1 MHMGGGGIEVKPVE
15 NPNRAEAVSLEPLA
29 TKLHPPASRS
39 RRVLRPRLLALLTG
53 RPLPKVTLVDAPPG
67 WGKTTLVVDWMT
79 SDSAGHRF
87 AWLALDREDNDPG
100 RFWAYVVEALRTVEP
115 ALGEAALTSLRAPG
129 ARPVD
134 VVLPRLIN
142 ELEEL
147 SEPVVLVL
155 DDYHLVGNREIHDGM
170 EFLVEHLPPTL
181 RLVLTTRSDPLLP
194 LPLLRARG
202 ELTEVRDRDL
212 RFSEQETGELLE
224 VLDLNLGADQVSQ
237 LQTRTEGWAVGLH
250 LAALSLRGRT
260 DAREFISAFAGD
272 DRHVVDYLGT
282 EVLSS
287 LSDDLRTF
295 LLRTSILDRF
305 CAPLCDA
312 VTGVGG
318 SAGVLAEVERS
329 NLFLVPL
336 DDKRRWYRYHHLF
349 AELLRF
355 ELETA
360 EPELVPEL
368 HRHASEW
375 LRENGDVPQAIHHA
389 TLAGDFAASA
399 DLIALNWSA
408 FLQRGQLE
416 SVAGWLDALPSDVVT
431 DDPRLC
437 LTRAWIAVN
446 AGRIDE
452 VDRWI
457 EAAEQAAQLGSAD
470 GDAVLFEAAAGMLR
484 CIHEYL
490 EGDVGSAIEAARA
503 ARELEPDEE
512 SPWRSVGCPV
522 LGIALFWS
530 GDPDASAATLEQAV
544 RRARRAGNHLA
555 VIHAH
560 SCLAANHAELGDWE
574 TADLLGRTAIDLGHE
589 RGLDEH
595 WANAMAHVA
604 RGKVLESRGAFD
616 EAEAAIRRGVQL
628 ARQGIAKAEIGYAL
642 LAYAQLHDS
651 HGRHHEARA
660 LAREARRAI
669 ESCPDPGVLTAL
681 LAKADRR
688 LRLAGAGRSPARDEL
703 TDRELAVLRLLRS
716 ELSLREIGS
725 VLYISLNTVK
735 THSKGIYRKLGA
747 SSRKEAVERAR
758 ELGLA

>member
-1 MHMGGGGIEVKPVE
+1 MRSVE
-15 NPNRAEAVSLEPLA
+15 RPNRAQAVSSEPLA
-29 TKLHPPASRS
+29 TKLHPPASRG
-39 RRVLRPRLLALLTG
+39 RHVLRPRLLALLTG

-67 WGKTTLVVDWMT
+67 WGKTTLVVDWMA
-79 SDSAGHRF
+79 SDDAGNRF

-100 RFWAYVVEALRTVEP
+100 RFWAYAVEAIRTVEP
-115 ALGEAALTSLRAPG
+115 EFGEAALASLRAPG

-142 ELEEL
+142 ELEEF
-147 SEPVVLVL
+147 SEPVALVL
-155 DDYHLVGNREIHDGM
+155 DDYHLIGNREIHDGM
-170 EFLVEHLPPTL
+170 EFLVEHLPVTL
-181 RLVLTTRSDPLLP
+181 RLVLTTRADPRLP

-202 ELTEVRDRDL
+202 DLTEVRDRDL
-212 RFSEQETGELLE
+212 RFSEQETGELLNE
-224 VLDLNLGADQVSQ
+224 VLDLSLGPDQVAQ
-237 LQTRTEGWAVGLH
+237 LQRRTEGWAVGLH

-260 DAREFISAFAGD
+260 DAPEFIAAFAGD
-272 DRHVVDYLGT
+272 DRHVVDYLGM

-287 LSDDLRTF
+287 LPDDLRGF
-295 LLRTSILDRF
+295 ILRTSILDRF

-312 VTGVGG
+312 VVGVGG

-349 AELLRF
+349 AELLRY

-360 EPELVPEL
+360 EPDLVPAL
-368 HRHASEW
+368 HRSASKW
-375 LRENGDVPQAIHHA
+375 LRENGYVPQAIHHA

-416 SVAGWLDALPSDVVT
+416 SVSGWLDALPSDVVA

-457 EAAEQAAQLGSAD
+457 EAAGQAAQLGSAD
-470 GDAVLFEAAAGMLR
+470 RDAVLFEAAAGMLR

-490 EGDVGSAIEAARA
+490 EGDVGGAIEAARA

-560 SCLAANHAELGDWE
+560 SCLAANHAELGEWE
-574 TADLLGRTAIDLGHE
+574 TADQLGSAAIDLGHE

-595 WANAMAHVA
+595 WANAMAYVA

-616 EAEAAIRRGVQL
+616 EAEAAIGRGVQL

-642 LAYAQLHDS
+642 LAHAQFHHDR
-651 HGRHHEARA
+651 GRHNEARA
-660 LAREARRAI
+660 FAREARLAI

-688 LRLAGAGRSPARDEL
+688 LRIVGAGRSPARAEL

-716 ELSLREIGS
+716 DLSLREIGS
-725 VLYISLNTVK
+725 VLYVSLNTVK

-747 SSRKEAVERAR
+747 SSREEAVEQAR
-758 ELGLA
+758 ELGLL